1 MRPDQLNSKS
11 TCLEPWTSSVERLG
25 IRYPSRQT
33 GREKGA
39 VASPNLS
46 DPSYIIGTTPS
57 WARGW
62 RLTPK
67 ISASKRLRQE
77 NPSLDYTENSR
88 PVKDRVRPW
97 IKKEKKKEKKS
108 TKQQPKRE
116 PPPKRGSSLFDNVVV
131 KTDTHRYMCA
141 GPEKNLR
148 ERHCFYLTLPTGAH
162 IRPLII

>member
-1 MRPDQLNSKS
+1 MGNQPYRKRVPAGRAVRPDQLNSKS
-11 TCLEPWTSSVERLG
+11 TCLEPWASSVERLG
-25 IRYPSRQT
+25 VRYPSRQT

-39 VASPNLS
+39 VARIRCITMASPNLS

-97 IKKEKKKEKKS
+97 IKKGKKKEKKP

-116 PPPKRGSSLFDNVVV
+116 PPQKRGSSLFDNVVV
-131 KTDTHRYMCA
+131 KTDTHRYTCA
-141 GPEKNLR
+141 GPV
-148 ERHCFYLTLPTGAH
+148 P
-162 IRPLII
+162 